1 MWYLHY
7 KQKQYLPSSPWTMIE
22 IDCDTYYCS
31 RRTPQRSHDNIIKII
46 NPSFIWFYLN
56 ISRTIAAKELSTSVK
71 LHLNVADQSFFQFL
85 IGEKLKK
92 QKNQE
97 QTHRL
102 FWILCQLFTKW
113 SESLLAII
121 VMVVTK
127 VKRLCV
133 YQIDKMTNHEEKL
146 QQTVKT

>member
-1 MWYLHY
+1 
-7 KQKQYLPSSPWTMIE
+7 
-22 IDCDTYYCS
+22 
-31 RRTPQRSHDNIIKII
+31 
-46 NPSFIWFYLN
+46 LN

-102 FWILCQLFTKW
+102 F
-113 SESLLAII
+113 
-121 VMVVTK
+121 
-127 VKRLCV
+127 
-133 YQIDKMTNHEEKL
+133 
-146 QQTVKT
+146 